1 MGAGDRSAFT
11 SASSAAFAGLDCES
25 ELILGVS
32 SLRDCLLPALL
43 RAWLLARWWKP
54 PRRLYSL
61 AAEAS
66 QKVSPPNAGSANR
79 PPARARRPSGQHR
92 IPPAVHCPKAER
104 PRPVVRP
111 ISMAVSRRENG
122 RAA

>member
-43 RAWLLARWWKP
+43 RAWLLARWWKLP
-54 PRRLYSL
+54 WRLYSL
-61 AAEAS
+61 AAGAFR
-66 QKVSPPNAGSANR
+66 KAPPPSAGSANK
-79 PPARARRPSGQHR
+79 PPAQERRRLEQSHIPRAL
-92 IPPAVHCPKAER
+92 HCPKAAPPGKR
-104 PRPVVRP
+104 ARP
-111 ISMAVSRRENG
+111 I
-122 RAA
+122 